1 MKKFLHF
8 LFALTL
14 VFYFAKSVNAEE
26 IVALNLDGNELF
38 EQVKLT
44 TPDTFPAILM
54 ESLALESFPATIPAI
69 ASFISSNLEFISA
82 ISESL

>member
-44 TPDTFPAILM
+44 TPEVIDEQA
-54 ESLALESFPATIPAI
+54 EADLEQETPTQAAQV
-69 ASFISSNLEFISA
+69 
-82 ISESL
+82 SENMTLREKLKTVYKL